1 MKLLSIKALAGIAV
15 ASSLFAGC
23 INSKEAYEKSK
34 LSGFVADQT
43 KDLIKKNPPPIDFS
57 PVEKRLDEIEPT
69 VQALD
74 EQSKKT
80 EEVINK
86 LETSLATIEKLE
98 KESKSE
104 FERSNT
110 SVIFFNSGSAY
121 LGASSMQE
129 LYRWKSGVDQAKSV
143 YNYSVEIYASADKTG
158 SEYVNKRL
166 RERRANEVKKFLV
179 DVLGI
184 TAPVNITTE
193 QPSHSKRLLVDRRV
207 VVSVKCK

>member
-1 MKLLSIKALAGIAV
+1 MNFSIKTLALLAIGSTI
-15 ASSLFAGC
+15 FAGC
-23 INSKEAYEKSK
+23 MNSKEAYEKSK
-34 LSGFVADQT
+34 LSGFVAEQT

-80 EEVINK
+80 QEVIDK

-121 LGASSMQE
+121 LGSSSMQE
-129 LYRWKSGVDQAKSV
+129 LYRWKSSVDQAKSS
-143 YNYSVEIYASADKTG
+143 YNYTVEIYASSDKTG
-158 SEYVNKRL
+158 SEYANKRL
-166 RERRANEVKKFLV
+166 RERRANEVKKFIV

-184 TAPVNITTE
+184 TAPVNITTA
-193 QPSHSKRLLVDRRV
+193 QPSHSNRLLVDRRV
-207 VVSVKCK
+207 VVSVKCN

>member
-1 MKLLSIKALAGIAV
+1 MNFSINILALL
-15 ASSLFAGC
+15 ASASFVFAGC
-23 INSKEAYEKSK
+23 MNSKEAYEKSTF
-34 LSGFVADQT
+34 SGFVADQT
-43 KDLIKKNPPPIDFS
+43 KDLIKKNPPTIDFS
-57 PVEKRLDEIEPT
+57 PIEKRLDEIEPT

-74 EQSKKT
+74 QQSKKT
-80 EEVINK
+80 EEAINK
-86 LETSLATIEKLE
+86 LENSLATIEKLE

-121 LGASSMQE
+121 LGANSMQE

-143 YNYSVEIYASADKTG
+143 YNYSIEIYASADKTG
-158 SEYVNKRL
+158 SEYANKRL
-166 RERRANEVKKFLV
+166 RERRAYEVKKFLV

-193 QPSHSKRLLVDRRV
+193 QPSHSKRLMVDRRV
-207 VVSVKCK
+207 VVSIKCK